1 MADVTVTVDTK
12 FNTSPSLA
20 SGRLLVVGGE
30 AGFTTYATGG
40 VDMTVPGINNV
51 VACFIESTAGFV
63 FHYTPS
69 SESVLAYKQSGASGA
84 LALVADAATITATAP
99 FIAFGF

>member
-1 MADVTVTVDTK
+1 MADVTVTVNTR

-30 AGFTTYATGG
+30 GTFTTYATGG
-40 VDMTVPGINNV
+40 VDMTIPGINNP

-63 FHYTPS
+63 FHFTPS
-69 SESVLAYKQSGASGA
+69 DSSVLAYKQSGASGA
-84 LALVADAATITATAP
+84 LALVADGATITATAP